1 MIEAA
6 QAIVL
11 AHHSQYDSSHDH
23 YHVNRVVRGSLV
35 IAKSLQKEIAQQSDE
50 GRGAETYVP
59 HHSIDILVVH
69 LAALFHDLIDSK
81 YLPKGTRMTAFER
94 LTDFWS
100 EWSEEII
107 SDERRRLVERI
118 VENVSYSKEIKRIK
132 NGEQTEWHETCL
144 ELHSLV
150 ILYF

>member
-1 MIEAA
+1 
-6 QAIVL
+6 
-11 AHHSQYDSSHDH
+11 
-23 YHVNRVVRGSLV
+23 
-35 IAKSLQKEIAQQSDE
+35 
-50 GRGAETYVP
+50 
-59 HHSIDILVVH
+59 
-69 LAALFHDLIDSK
+69 
-81 YLPKGTRMTAFER
+81 MTAFER